1 MEFIHHKCHVLFDQL
16 NYRIPDHSKAIPLLC
31 YQSYSHVAAS
41 CIAIYIPC
49 SLKALQHLKPH
60 SGLAVTGQNL
70 NQGKIFQPRLII
82 HFFCLL
88 ALIINDLGLGD
99 KRN

>member
-1 MEFIHHKCHVLFDQL
+1 MV
-16 NYRIPDHSKAIPLLC
+16 HSHLHAFFLKGTTA
-31 YQSYSHVAAS
+31 
-41 CIAIYIPC
+41 
-49 SLKALQHLKPH
+49 LKAT
-60 SGLAVTGQNL
+60 SGLAVMGQNL

-82 HFFCLL
+82 HFLCLL